1 MDNGVRIELV
11 DEGVRELLKEVGST
25 ECVRIASE
33 AAGRLGEGYESKQ
46 INYPER
52 VTGIVKAVSHEALK
66 QNEENNSLIK
76 AVFRK

>member
-11 DEGVRELLKEVGST
+11 DDGVRELLKEIGST

-33 AAGRLGEGYESKQ
+33 AAARLGEGYEAKQ
-46 INYPER
+46 VNYPER
-52 VTGIVKAVSHEALK
+52 VTGIVKAVTKRAMK

-76 AVFRK
+76 AVFGK

>member
-11 DEGVRELLKEVGST
+11 DEGIRELLKEIGST

-33 AAGRLGEGYESKQ
+33 AARRLGEGYEAKP

-52 VTGIVKAVSHEALK
+52 VTGIIKAVSEEAIK

>member
-1 MDNGVRIELV
+1 MDSGVRIELV
-11 DEGVRELLKEVGST
+11 DEGVRELLKEIGST

-33 AAGRLGEGYESKQ
+33 AAGRLGEGYEAKQ

-52 VTGIVKAVSHEALK
+52 VTGIVKAVSEEAIK